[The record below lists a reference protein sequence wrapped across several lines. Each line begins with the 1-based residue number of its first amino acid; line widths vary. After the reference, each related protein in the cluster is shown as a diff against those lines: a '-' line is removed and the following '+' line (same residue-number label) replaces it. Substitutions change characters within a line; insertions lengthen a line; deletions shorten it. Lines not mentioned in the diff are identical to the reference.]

1 MREFLSPRQKSVPKM
16 APTPPPVKDDKL
28 SAIMARRRQMAD
40 AQPPASPNGSV
51 MSATA
56 SVKSKP
62 KDEDGGGGAGGNG
75 SDHMRS
81 DLYEAMMKRRTMAQ
95 NGTVH
100 QSPRQKI
107 SAEKFKHVKLDSS
120 LQDKLKHRLSLE
132 ERSLSRRSQVSNESG
147 THADD
152 EGGQK
157 SSGNLSTESFGSSP
171 PSYASVAERS
181 TFSNKSAP
189 RSYASSQREGSRSG
203 RSISDRSNESDSDRA
218 RHRGYESQEDQAT
231 QDDDAAVYT
240 SDDNDAPFP
249 EHDNSN
255 SVDNDPF
262 ESSGEDGPTDDDV
275 HVHTDDDDDDDD
287 HANAYT
293 SGDNV
298 YPTRGTVKA
307 YNSESEYEEVT
318 VVSSR
323 NSPSQR
329 GDSSWKQAS
338 FETLGTLGGG
348 GGTTTD
354 ADNDDPFDRDRE
366 SVPRDNSFFGTH
378 SVTSRDEELTRIT
391 EEHDEMQQ
399 HVDDEQATL
408 ESYEEQTVSDH
419 PTTRSARGERSL
431 YDDVTVEEE
440 AGSGTGSTRHSR
452 KVEEHESSYE
462 TDDAADDDHDAHDQ
476 TPYGDDNDYDDGYND
491 NDDYP
496 HTDNDHETDDEHN
509 NYASD
514 DQYDDNDYDHMDSS
528 GEQEPL
534 YELDTTG
541 FSQGAQSTDGW
552 SVDHN
557 EGVEVTEESSR
568 ERTRSFG
575 GSCDGDRS
583 ILSGLSVLEAVLEE
597 DSVVEAGEDSKGA
610 AYDGVFG
617 GKIVDGKIDRDIPM
631 GSEDSVLNETMALT
645 SDDANNES
653 RDHSEQ
659 ALPRDVKKRNS
670 FWCSW
675 PCIVCTVLFCS
686 VGVGVGLGMLFWQ
699 QSDSKGSSES
709 GERQPGNIFAPAATP
724 TEATPMAPSRVPI
737 SPDLS
742 PDVSSAYT
750 LLCSKLTDCNG
761 LLDIL
766 TPRGMAFDWLVN
778 NKEANPDLT
787 AQSEYTKVQRY
798 ALATLYYSTGGD
810 TWSNKTN
817 WLSNLDA
824 CQWWSGS
831 GSGCGVFSNN
841 ITILDLDDNNVQGVL
856 PNDLGLLT
864 SLTAISIRNPTSS
877 TPDIG
882 GSLPSS
888 LGLLTSLTSLVL
900 TGNLFSGNVPTELSS
915 CTMLE
920 SVDLGNNNLNG
931 GIPTSFASLSKL
943 SMLNL
948 EGNYLAGEPDPTIF
962 EGITGL
968 VDLNLQGNRLTSI
981 PTSIMRLTQLQNLNL
996 GSNLLSTFPLSVTEI
1011 GSLSHLSLEGNM
1023 FAGPVPVQIG
1033 RLTSLRYLDLSGS
1046 SFSGSIPVEIGRL
1059 TLLSETLDL
1068 SDNALTGSIPSVL
1081 GQLREL
1087 KQLKL
1092 NGNRFAGQLPSEL
1105 ALLSKIEELRIEDNT
1120 VTGTVPTDLCT
1131 LLNSDGAAASY
1142 ADCDELALPPCFTFC
1157 CTDGEDCVCR
1167 FEMEDPFRCV
1177 KRESS

>member
-1 MREFLSPRQKSVPKM
+1 M

-40 AQPPASPNGSV
+40 APASPDGSV
-51 MSATA
+51 VSATT

-62 KDEDGGGGAGGNG
+62 KDEDNGGSGGGGG
-75 SDHMRS
+75 SGHIRS
-81 DLYEAMMKRRTMAQ
+81 DFYEAMMKRRTLAQ

-107 SAEKFKHVKLDSS
+107 NAEKFKHVKLDSS
-120 LQDKLKHRLSLE
+120 LQDKLKQRMSLE
-132 ERSLSRRSQVSNESG
+132 ERSISRRSQVSNESG
-147 THADD
+147 TQADD
-152 EGGQK
+152 EGGQR
-157 SSGNLSTESFGSSP
+157 SSGNLSTESFGSSSP
-171 PSYASVAERS
+171 PSYASVAVEERS
-181 TFSNKSAP
+181 TFSNKSA
-189 RSYASSQREGSRSG
+189 SKSHASSQRETSRSG
-203 RSISDRSNESDSDRA
+203 RSISERSNENGSDRN
-218 RHRGYESQEDQAT
+218 RHGQRFESYGDQAT
-231 QDDDAAVYT
+231 DNDDAADT
-240 SDDNDAPFP
+240 SDDNDTAPFP

-262 ESSGEDGPTDDDV
+262 GSSGEDDDDP
-275 HVHTDDDDDDDD
+275 HHHTDDEN
-287 HANAYT
+287 ANAYT
-293 SGDNV
+293 SDDNV
-298 YPTRGTVKA
+298 YPTRGTAKP
-307 YNSESEYEEVT
+307 YSSESEYEEVT
-318 VVSSR
+318 IVSSR
-323 NSPSQR
+323 NSSSQR
-329 GDSSWKQAS
+329 GDSSFFKQAS

-348 GGTTTD
+348 GGGAT
-354 ADNDDPFDRDRE
+354 ADDDDDPFDRPE

-399 HVDDEQATL
+399 HVDEEQATL

-419 PTTRSARGERSL
+419 PTSRGHPSAHGERGL
-431 YDDVTVEEE
+431 YDDDVTVEEE
-440 AGSGTGSTRHSR
+440 ARSGTGSTRHSR
-452 KVEEHESSYE
+452 NVEEQESSYE
-462 TDDAADDDHDAHDQ
+462 TDDAADDEYDPRHQ
-476 TPYGDDNDYDDGYND
+476 TPYSDDNDYDDDGYND
-491 NDDYP
+491 HNDAQ
-496 HTDNDHETDDEHN
+496 HAENDHETDDEHN

-514 DQYDDNDYDHMDSS
+514 DQYDHAYYDHVDSS
-528 GEQEPL
+528 GQQEPL

-541 FSQGAQSTDGW
+541 FSQGAPSTDGW

-568 ERTRSFG
+568 VRTRSFG

-597 DSVVEAGEDSKGA
+597 DSEQAGEDSKGA

-659 ALPRDVKKRNS
+659 ALSGDPKKKRNS

-675 PCIVCTVLFCS
+675 PFIVCTVLFTS
-686 VGVGVGLGMLFWQ
+686 VGAGVGLGMLFWQ
-699 QSDSKGSSES
+699 QSDSNESSES
-709 GERQPGNIFAPAATP
+709 GERQPGNIFATGATP
-724 TEATPMAPSRVPI
+724 TGASTMAPSRLPI
-737 SPDLS
+737 TPDLS
-742 PDVSSAYT
+742 PDVSSVYT
-750 LLCSKLTDCNG
+750 LLCSKLADCNG

-831 GSGCGVFSNN
+831 GSGCGVFNN
-841 ITILDLDDNNVQGVL
+841 NFTILDLDDNNVQGVL
-856 PNDLGLLT
+856 PTDLALLT
-864 SLTAISIRNPTSS
+864 SLTAISIQNPASS

-888 LGLLTSLTSLVL
+888 LGLLTSLTALVL
-900 TGNLFSGNVPTELSS
+900 TGNLFSGNIPTELSS

-920 SVDLGNNNLNG
+920 ILDLSNNNLNG

-943 SMLNL
+943 SVLNL
-948 EGNYLAGEPDPTIF
+948 EGNFFAGEPDSTIF
-962 EGITGL
+962 EGTTGL

-981 PTSIMRLTQLQNLNL
+981 PTSIIRLTQLRNLNL
-996 GSNLLSTFPLSVTEI
+996 GSNLLSTFPLAVTELE
-1011 GSLSHLSLEGNM
+1011 GLSHLNLKGNM
-1023 FAGPVPVQIG
+1023 FADQVPVQIG
-1033 RLTSLRYLDLSGS
+1033 RLTSLRYLDLSGN
-1046 SFSGSIPVEIGRL
+1046 SFSGNIPVEIGRL
-1059 TLLSETLDL
+1059 TSLSETLDL
-1068 SDNALTGSIPSVL
+1068 SDNGLTGSISTVL
-1081 GQLREL
+1081 GQLIEL

-1092 NGNRFAGQLPSEL
+1092 NGNDLAGQVPSEL
-1105 ALLSKIEELRIEDNT
+1105 ALLSKLEELRIEDNAI
-1120 VTGTVPTDLCT
+1120 TGTVPMEVCT
-1131 LLNSDGAAASY
+1131 LLNAERAAASY

-1157 CTDGEDCVCR
+1157 CTNGEDCVCR